1 MFTFTETTNYFPKWL
16 IHFTCSP
23 VVPEST
29 GYSTLLPTVY
39 IFRPFNFSHSSAY
52 VVVSSFG
59 LNLHFSDDSEYGAS
73 FKVPIAYSYILFCG
87 MSLTELLSC
96 YWVLRVLFIFSLS
109 LWYIFRYTYIHAYAH
124 THQIFSPMSYL
135 FIFLQCLSKGGLKFW
150 WCLIYYLFFFWDLCF
165 LCP

>member
-1 MFTFTETTNYFPKWL
+1 MIFFSLERFLVLFHDFSHWVSEREKQCLQVWF
-16 IHFTCSP
+16 ISQSRGQSP
-23 VVPEST
+23 VSWWK
-29 GYSTLLPTVY
+29 LW
-39 IFRPFNFSHSSAY
+39 PFNADEME
-52 VVVSSFG
+52 
-59 LNLHFSDDSEYGAS
+59 LN
-73 FKVPIAYSYILFCG
+73 LFCG